1 MAFEDYSVIK
11 NEMAGNCNVNN
22 PSHYQS
28 EGGVECIDAIE
39 ASMTRA
45 EFAAHCK
52 ACCIKYLWR
61 YKEKGGVES
70 LQKAEWYLKRLIK
83 TEQG

>member
-1 MAFEDYSVIK
+1 M
-11 NEMAGNCNVNN
+11 
-22 PSHYQS
+22 
-28 EGGVECIDAIE
+28 
-39 ASMTRA
+39 
-45 EFAAHCK
+45 
-52 ACCIKYLWR
+52 KYLWR

>member
-1 MAFEDYSVIK
+1 MALIDY
-11 NEMAGNCNVNN
+11 EMAGNCNVNS
-22 PSHYQS
+22 PSHYQ
-28 EGGVECIDAIE
+28 GKVECIDAIE
-39 ASMTRA
+39 ASMTRE

-52 ACCIKYLWR
+52 ACCMKYLWR